1 MGKRKQTEFW
11 DSLIANSSS
20 YLLYYHRLMELAIS
34 MFEWKNVPDSIDTR
48 FLELC
53 LFGEGYSVFFEDEVL
68 GYLSLQSTIGGE
80 LNVYRIPTRR
90 RAYAT
95 NGYQRELTDKNS
107 VLIFN
112 NELHTNSML
121 PILDY
126 SMKLWDIDRAIIV
139 NAKAQKTPIAIL
151 CNEKQR
157 LSLKQVYEQYEG
169 NQPFIFGN
177 DSLDLKSIQAIKTDA
192 PYVADKLYQ
201 LKTQI
206 WNEALT
212 YLGISN
218 TNMQKKERMLTDEV
232 IRNMGGTIASRYSR
246 LNARK
251 QACEQINKMFGLDID
266 VQFREDYREADDEM
280 MFAGETGDS
289 GMSALA
295 VDLRTNQWGDNMA
308 KYTTELR
315 TICESMV
322 SAEEPLGFD
331 KMSAVLRPQIVNK
344 VMPSY
349 PIFDES
355 YRYNLNRKIIQHY
368 YTREIGEETYGL
380 WKLRVAATMQ
390 EIMPYYNQLYKS
402 ELEKINPLYNLDYT
416 TTRHINTENSKNA
429 HNSTDGTKQ
438 NVGTSDLDYGEK
450 GNDNK
455 NKTKGGTNYHY
466 NRKGKSYS
474 NTWGGDTLEDNA
486 NKDTT
491 VINSHKETIKKD
503 EKENTD
509 TLSHTTDLKSGTNR
523 YSDTP
528 QGGLD
533 GMKSIKKNLY
543 LTNATLTDDNQ
554 NTNTKSEQEKTL
566 KAENHDNWT
575 DNNKSNEKLK
585 DLKIGTNNS
594 TTVKWQDEEDSNR
607 DSFGETFNEN
617 GQYEIKDGFK
627 NRTDDFN
634 EIKKTD
640 STTNEDGEIHSD
652 YFERVIGY
660 KGNKC
665 SAEMLMLWRKTFLNI
680 DMMIIKELEDCFF
693 QLW

>member
-1 MGKRKQTEFW
+1 
-11 DSLIANSSS
+11 
-20 YLLYYHRLMELAIS
+20 
-34 MFEWKNVPDSIDTR
+34 
-48 FLELC
+48 
-53 LFGEGYSVFFEDEVL
+53 
-68 GYLSLQSTIGGE
+68 
-80 LNVYRIPTRR
+80 
-90 RAYAT
+90 
-95 NGYQRELTDKNS
+95 
-107 VLIFN
+107 
-112 NELHTNSML
+112 
-121 PILDY
+121 
-126 SMKLWDIDRAIIV
+126 
-139 NAKAQKTPIAIL
+139 
-151 CNEKQR
+151 
-157 LSLKQVYEQYEG
+157 
-169 NQPFIFGN
+169 
-177 DSLDLKSIQAIKTDA
+177 
-192 PYVADKLYQ
+192 
-201 LKTQI
+201 
-206 WNEALT
+206 
-212 YLGISN
+212 
-218 TNMQKKERMLTDEV
+218 
-232 IRNMGGTIASRYSR
+232 
-246 LNARK
+246 
-251 QACEQINKMFGLDID
+251 
-266 VQFREDYREADDEM
+266 
-280 MFAGETGDS
+280 
-289 GMSALA
+289 
-295 VDLRTNQWGDNMA
+295 MA

-322 SAEEPLGFD
+322 SAKEPLGFD